1 MCASER
7 RPEYAWVMVLPSG
20 LNIVYFVI
28 MRNYFSYSVPKELEE
43 AAMIDGCTEVGVFFR
58 VIIPISRSML
68 AAVGLFIA
76 VINWNDYYSY
86 MMFISNKTNL
96 QPFVWILRRML
107 VDQSMMNQV
116 RNGAVSIGL
125 TLPPPM
131 ALRMATI
138 ICAMLPIMIVYPFL
152 QPYFTSGITLGAVKE

>member
-1 MCASER
+1 M
-7 RPEYAWVMVLPSG
+7 
-20 LNIVYFVI
+20 
-28 MRNYFSYSVPKELEE
+28 
-43 AAMIDGCTEVGVFFR
+43 
-58 VIIPISRSML
+58 
-68 AAVGLFIA
+68 FIA

-152 QPYFTSGITLGAVKE
+152 QPYFTSGITLGAIKE